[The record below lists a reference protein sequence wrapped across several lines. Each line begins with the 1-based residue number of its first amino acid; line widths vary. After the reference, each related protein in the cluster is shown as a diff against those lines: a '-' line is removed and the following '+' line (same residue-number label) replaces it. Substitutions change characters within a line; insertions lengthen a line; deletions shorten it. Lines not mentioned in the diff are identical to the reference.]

1 MKHERQWGVWRGRER
16 DWERE
21 SSADGGNRKRRTQKV
36 KRRNEKKWCRTKS
49 TKRRDASI
57 LKAAGVDVAA
67 AKSSCGTMPEGQ
79 ISATKITATV

>member
-1 MKHERQWGVWRGRER
+1 VGCAEG
-16 DWERE
+16 ERE
-21 SSADGGNRKRRTQKV
+21 KETGKEKVVRTEETGNGGTQKV